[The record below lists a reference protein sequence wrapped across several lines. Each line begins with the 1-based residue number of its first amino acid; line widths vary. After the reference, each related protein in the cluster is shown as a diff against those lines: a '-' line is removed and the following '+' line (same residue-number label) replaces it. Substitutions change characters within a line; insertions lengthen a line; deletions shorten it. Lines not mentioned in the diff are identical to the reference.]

1 MYKEE
6 FLVRDDF
13 GENLK
18 KNLIEG
24 RMLDSEWRKNFRM
37 RRDSFKI
44 LAGEVRSYI
53 EPKIGP
59 RGLDVSSVEKQLAI
73 TLYLPKGPGLY
84 QHDR

>member
-1 MYKEE
+1 
-6 FLVRDDF
+6 
-13 GENLK
+13 
-18 KNLIEG
+18 
-24 RMLDSEWRKNFRM
+24 MLDSEWRKNFRM

>member
-24 RMLDSEWRKNFRM
+24 KNERKKI
-37 RRDSFKI
+37 SLKEECWIVSGEKI
-44 LAGEVRSYI
+44 LG
-53 EPKIGP
+53 
-59 RGLDVSSVEKQLAI
+59 
-73 TLYLPKGPGLY
+73 
-84 QHDR
+84 